1 MKKSPQYNQQTE
13 SKQCKFEAE
22 EICIYQKPGKW
33 PLPHLYLKI
42 SSGFYA
48 RKIPKQQY
56 LKLVTFSDA
65 KNAFMFTTI
74 QPREYTEQTIQ
85 YMRKS

>member
-1 MKKSPQYNQQTE
+1 MLERLPSNKS
-13 SKQCKFEAE
+13 
-22 EICIYQKPGKW
+22 
-33 PLPHLYLKI
+33 
-42 SSGFYA
+42 
-48 RKIPKQQY
+48 

-85 YMRKS
+85 YMRKF